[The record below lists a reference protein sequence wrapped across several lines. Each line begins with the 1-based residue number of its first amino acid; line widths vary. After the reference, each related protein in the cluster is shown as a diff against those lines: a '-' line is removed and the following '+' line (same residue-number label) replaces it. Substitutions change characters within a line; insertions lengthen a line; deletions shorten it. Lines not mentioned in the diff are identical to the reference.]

1 MSSPNQQGQTP
12 RSWGQQP
19 AQPYGQP
26 PAQPYGQPPAQSYGQ
41 PPAQPYGQ
49 PPAQPY
55 GQPQAQS
62 YGQPSAQPYGQ
73 PPAQPYGQ
81 PPHQGGGQAFTGFG
95 GGQPPSAGRRRPVLL
110 MVILGIALVVVLG
123 VVIGLVGSRG
133 GKADPEPTAPISV
146 STPTAPQPSEE
157 PSQEPS
163 APTDPSSEPSASSS
177 EEPTDQP
184 GTSDELSFRHN
195 IRASVP
201 AGWKVVKHDTAKDFY
216 VLQASDGSALLLQTY
231 TPGGKDAAAEVKA
244 YLDRQAESLQ
254 DAQPGKVKVHEVDP
268 ALSVAE
274 GALAGVDVSSG
285 GSDTVVID
293 TVVSVRKADD
303 AAFAAT
309 LVGGSVDDIKTNSDD
324 FSKVVNQVLSSMV

>member
-1 MSSPNQQGQTP
+1 MSSPNQQGQSP
-12 RSWGQQP
+12 QSWGQQP
-19 AQPYGQP
+19 GQPYGQQP
-26 PAQPYGQPPAQSYGQ
+26 GQPYGQQ
-41 PPAQPYGQ
+41 PGQPYGQ
-49 PPAQPY
+49 QPGQPY
-55 GQPQAQS
+55 GQ
-62 YGQPSAQPYGQ
+62 G
-73 PPAQPYGQ
+73 
-81 PPHQGGGQAFTGFG
+81 FTGFG
-95 GGQPPSAGRRRPVLL
+95 GAQPPRPGRRRPVLV
-110 MVILGIALVVVLG
+110 MVAIGIALVVVLG

-133 GKADPEPTAPISV
+133 KAGPEPTAPISV
-146 STPTAPQPSEE
+146 STPTAPEPSDE

-163 APTDPSSEPSASSS
+163 SSASADTSGGPSSSSS
-177 EEPTDQP
+177 AEPTEEP
-184 GTSDELSFRHN
+184 GTSDELAFRHN

-201 AGWKVVKHDTAKDFY
+201 QGWKVVKHDTSKDFY
-216 VLQASDGSALLLQTY
+216 VLQAADGSALLLQTY

-254 DAQPGKVKVHEVDP
+254 DAKAGQVKVHEVDP

-309 LVGGSVDDIKTNSDD
+309 LVGGSVDDVKANSDD